1 MLDLAIDN
9 TLMSAYQN
17 AEYIVFADTEFVMLV
32 AQYSEALH
40 QTMTELQLTQMA
52 FISAYNPYSEILD
65 EPVNL
70 KRHSALSK
78 ELNDLGLSFME
89 GLGRDKEGQWPG
101 EISFLVLNISNDS
114 ARMLGNKYGQNAILW
129 IEEDAIPQLL
139 LLDGKSD

>member
-52 FISAYNPYSEILD
+52 FISAYNPYSEILE
-65 EPVNL
+65 EPENL
-70 KRHSALSK
+70 TRHSVLSK